1 MYTHGKQI
9 TKVDIGVTVPLIF
22 SGEGMSCG
30 WDYGD
35 RVEHEASTP
44 PFQFNGTIKRVTYD
58 LSGEAIQDTEAE
70 LPRAMTKQ

>member
-1 MYTHGKQI
+1 MYTHGKQVGN
-9 TKVDIGVTVPLIF
+9 VDIGVTVSQIF

-44 PFQFNGTIKRVTYD
+44 PFKFNGTIKRVTYD
-58 LSGEAIQDTEAE
+58 LSGEAIQDAE
-70 LPRAMTKQ
+70 GEMPQAMAKQ